1 MEGYMLAG
9 LIQQK
14 YTQNGW
20 FYSTLAAFALVT
32 WAFSTRLISTPF
44 EQKTEIER
52 GEVGED

>member
-1 MEGYMLAG
+1 MYASRSNTA
-9 LIQQK
+9 K
-14 YTQNGW
+14 KNTHKTDD

-32 WAFSTRLISTPF
+32 CGFSTRLISTPF